1 MDPQHGR
8 KPGMN
13 GIFLF
18 VFAFTIVGAFLLVP
32 LAIRHDRELEEP
44 DPFDYEAWAEDEDQ
58 RRTDDADAWRK
69 GE

>member
-1 MDPQHGR
+1 
-8 KPGMN
+8 MN
-13 GIFLF
+13 GVFIF
-18 VFAFTIVGAFLLVP
+18 VFAFTIVGCVVLVP

-58 RRTDDADAWRK
+58 RFTDDADAWRK